1 MPTSNKSPT
10 LITTGNEKPHVT
22 VNSFL
27 TMKKRKR
34 FQPMTCIANA
44 NKKESNKE
52 QFTFSIYFFFVV
64 KVHRHHPLFA
74 AIGVKNGG
82 KIDDA
87 WLLKSVDMGQGGGKS
102 LEKRLTSFIDG
113 PFAFRSTDLT

>member
-1 MPTSNKSPT
+1 MQEKLVKYYVKNNFLTLFFQKLLMSTSNKSPT
-10 LITTGNEKPHVT
+10 LITTANGKHHVT

-52 QFTFSIYFFFVV
+52 QFTFSIDSCSF
-64 KVHRHHPLFA
+64 
-74 AIGVKNGG
+74 
-82 KIDDA
+82 
-87 WLLKSVDMGQGGGKS
+87 M
-102 LEKRLTSFIDG
+102 TSKKQNHEFTN
-113 PFAFRSTDLT
+113 S

>member
-1 MPTSNKSPT
+1 MPTSNKSLT
-10 LITTGNEKPHVT
+10 LITTANGKRHVT

-52 QFTFSIYFFFVV
+52 QFTFSINFVV
-64 KVHRHHPLFA
+64 ICHHPRFA
-74 AIGVKNGG
+74 GIGVKNGR
-82 KIDDA
+82 KIDE
-87 WLLKSVDMGQGGGKS
+87 DMGQGGVKS
-102 LEKRLTSFIDG
+102 LDKQLTSFIDG
-113 PFAFRSTDLT
+113 P